1 MMGGLAPSKAL
12 GGGLLILFLVPN
24 FLSTAAASE
33 SEAMTMT

>member
-12 GGGLLILFLVPN
+12 GGDLPILFLVP
-24 FLSTAAASE
+24 LSTAAASE